1 MSLDDKEECNELLEQ
16 GSAFSRVCQRP
27 PLLVHSCHHTD
38 SFPPPGLRDILKS
51 WQEMCNEISQKS
63 YDYLDYRDHRFDS
76 DLEVFAAS
84 VRELLR
90 RIHIMVEK
98 EHEEIWETPM
108 AYKMLARCGSAGCRI
123 VPLVVP

>member
-1 MSLDDKEECNELLEQ
+1 MKDI
-16 GSAFSRVCQRP
+16 
-27 PLLVHSCHHTD
+27 LVHLVWHPYPS
-38 SFPPPGLRDILKS
+38 GLRDILKS
-51 WQEMCNEISQKS
+51 WQEMCNEISQKH

-90 RIHIMVEK
+90 RIHMMVEK

-108 AYKMLARCGSAGCRI
+108 AYKMLARYFCLR
-123 VPLVVP
+123 LV

>member
-1 MSLDDKEECNELLEQ
+1 
-16 GSAFSRVCQRP
+16 
-27 PLLVHSCHHTD
+27 
-38 SFPPPGLRDILKS
+38 
-51 WQEMCNEISQKS
+51 MCNEISQKS

-108 AYKMLARCGSAGCRI
+108 AYKMLARCDYLA
-123 VPLVVP
+123 

>member
-1 MSLDDKEECNELLEQ
+1 MAAPQPASDTALL
-16 GSAFSRVCQRP
+16 S
-27 PLLVHSCHHTD
+27 
-38 SFPPPGLRDILKS
+38 GLRDILKS
-51 WQEMCNEISQKS
+51 WQEMCSEISHKT
-63 YDYLDYRDHRFDS
+63 YDYLDYRDHRFDD

-108 AYKMLARCGSAGCRI
+108 AYKMLARYVQRI
-123 VPLVVP
+123 CTMVVIVNDK

>member
-1 MSLDDKEECNELLEQ
+1 MPSPFHPCCL
-16 GSAFSRVCQRP
+16 
-27 PLLVHSCHHTD
+27 TD
-38 SFPPPGLRDILKS
+38 TLPPPGLRDILKS

-63 YDYLDYRDHRFDS
+63 YDYLDYRDHHFDT

-108 AYKMLARCGSAGCRI
+108 AYKMLARCGSLDVALCH
-123 VPLVVP
+123 VVV